1 MSRFS
6 NDAIEIHTTAE
17 SSAVVVGGITGFSD
31 SLNSSVSTPDS
42 ATPYDLF
49 HSIQA
54 QSPDAAFSTE
64 AIRAI
69 LDNVGFTGKCIASDG
84 THPGVRFYRRK
95 HDPCGP
101 QGRASGSVHERLTF
115 EDGHLF
121 IDSLSIPAGG
131 NAVINLTA
139 HATEP
144 DYVTQP
150 YVVAYNAAL
159 PSSPITNQQ
168 FTLGR
173 RVFVGGTQ
181 ITQVTNVSVAWNVNF
196 EKPQYGGS
204 IWPTL
209 VDIQKIKALITI
221 TSDDMS
227 ILDASK
233 IPRSGKACANA
244 NSLFELQR
252 RQQNAGLY
260 DISATEH
267 ILARFSGFAVV
278 SRKQASG
285 GGAGNVEIQVATLDD
300 GTNEPITFATGVSI
314 APS

>member
-17 SSAVVVGGITGFSD
+17 SSAVVIGGITGFSD
-31 SLNSSVSTPDS
+31 SLNSDISTPDS

-64 AIRAI
+64 AIAEV
-69 LDNVGFTGKCIASDG
+69 LDNVGFTGKCIAADG

-121 IDSLSIPAGG
+121 IDSLNIPAAG
-131 NAVINLTA
+131 NAIINLTA

-150 YVVAYNAAL
+150 YVMAYNAAL
-159 PSSPITNQQ
+159 PSSPTTDQQ
-168 FTLGR
+168 YTLGR
-173 RVFVGGTQ
+173 RVYVGGIQ
-181 ITQVTNVSVAWNVNF
+181 ITEVTEVSVAWNVNF

-209 VDIQKIKALITI
+209 VDIQKIKALITV
-221 TSDDMS
+221 TTDDLS
-227 ILDASK
+227 VLDAAK
-233 IPRSGKACANA
+233 IPRDGIACAHA
-244 NSLFELQR
+244 DSFFELQR
-252 RQQNAGLY
+252 REQNAGLY
-260 DISATEH
+260 DVSTLQH
-267 ILARFSGFAVV
+267 IKGTFAGFAVV
-278 SRKQASG
+278 TRKQASG
-285 GGAGNVEIQVATLDD
+285 GNAGSLQVQIATLDD
-300 GTNEPITFATGVSI
+300 GTNEPIVFTTGVSI
-314 APS
+314 APA